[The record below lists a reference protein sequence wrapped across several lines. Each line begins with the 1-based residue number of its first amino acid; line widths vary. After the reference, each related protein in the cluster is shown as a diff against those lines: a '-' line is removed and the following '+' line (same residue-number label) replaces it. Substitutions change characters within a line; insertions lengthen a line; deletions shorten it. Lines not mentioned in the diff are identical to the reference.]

1 MTKRILLATP
11 VVLVLI
17 WSSYV
22 VFQDWDKLNLMHV
35 GLFFVGIIA
44 GIYFVFM
51 QLTHRFIDV
60 TDFCQV
66 KEINI
71 ENMTAFRNQRRAYF
85 VIMSVLFINDTNL
98 KKRILKSTKIEK
110 YLSYI

>member
-71 ENMTAFRNQRRAYF
+71 ENM
-85 VIMSVLFINDTNL
+85 SVLFINDTNL